1 VKSRFQ
7 AFAFKCN
14 LYRYIAV
21 TVLGGTNFSA
31 RRDVARGHAKGQKS
45 RKVGRCTLTPPDP

>member
-1 VKSRFQ
+1 
-7 AFAFKCN
+7 